1 MFRVLRSH
9 QALAALLTLLLSGG
23 IVVEGLVSVLPHDHA
38 PEEPPQPTLCENQD
52 CSAPASAHWRQ
63 EAPAEAAATCLA
75 CTVPSVVFE
84 GAPAG
89 QALASSSVG
98 LAAAVAD
105 GVIDSIARRWQT
117 RLRAPPQLI

>member
-1 MFRVLRSH
+1 MFRGLRSQ
-9 QALAALLTLLLSGG
+9 QAFAALLTLLLSGG

-38 PEEPPQPTLCENQD
+38 PEEPPQPTLCENLD

-63 EAPAEAAATCLA
+63 EGPARAAATCLA

-89 QALASSSVG
+89 QLLASLSVG
-98 LAAAVAD
+98 LAAAV
-105 GVIDSIARRWQT
+105 GGRVINSIARRWQP
-117 RLRAPPQLI
+117 RLRAPPQLA